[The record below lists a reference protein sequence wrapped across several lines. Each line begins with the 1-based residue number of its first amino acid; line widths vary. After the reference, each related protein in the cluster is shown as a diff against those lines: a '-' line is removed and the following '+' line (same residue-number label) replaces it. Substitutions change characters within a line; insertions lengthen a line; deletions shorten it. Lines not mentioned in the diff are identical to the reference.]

1 MALFGQ
7 GLLMPDTPLPA
18 HAGVMDTAFHS
29 RHCTQRRGSTER
41 PRLFP
46 AGGPWAPNLLSLE
59 MVSGDCDMAAA
70 AGYGGTAVT

>member
-29 RHCTQRRGSTER
+29 RALHSAA
-41 PRLFP
+41 RLDGEAEAVFGRWSVGAQP
-46 AGGPWAPNLLSLE
+46 LSLE
-59 MVSGDCDMAAA
+59 M
-70 AGYGGTAVT
+70 